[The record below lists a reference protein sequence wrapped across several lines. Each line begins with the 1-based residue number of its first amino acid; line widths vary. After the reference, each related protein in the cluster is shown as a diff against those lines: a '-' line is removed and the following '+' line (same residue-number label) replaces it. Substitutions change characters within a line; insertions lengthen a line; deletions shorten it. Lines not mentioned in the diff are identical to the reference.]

1 MNHDFVA
8 LLGMS
13 SSPATED
20 GAAAPG
26 PGAFDMLLLLGP
38 MFLIIYF
45 LMLRPQQK
53 KADTHKKL
61 VEGLKKGDYVLAHA
75 GFYGRV
81 IDVEKRT
88 VTLEVAPSVKIKLLK
103 EAIAALD
110 RPEEEASK

>member
-1 MNHDFVA
+1 MNQNYVA

-13 SSPATED
+13 PSPATED
-20 GAAAPG
+20 GSTPPG

-53 KADTHKKL
+53 KADSHKKL

-81 IDVEKRT
+81 MDVEKRT
-88 VTLEVAPSVKIKLLK
+88 VTLEVAPQVKIKLLK